1 MMKWLKINQDD
12 AKPMLEIVNL
22 PDGKDWLP
30 AAYRQ
35 LSCSSIECVHCYI
48 GGIRFVLVIDEE
60 GKCKDEWNKRINTIA
75 TKLYNLTFLIRFPYD
90 CIVGDCLIGKT
101 VQTGN
106 GYDIVPLSK
115 PETLRMIR
123 LLELL

>member
-22 PDGKDWLP
+22 PDGNDWLS

-60 GKCKDEWNKRINTIA
+60 GKCKDGWYRRINTVA
-75 TKLYNLTFLIRFPYD
+75 TKLYNRFPYD

-101 VQTGN
+101 VYTGG
-106 GYDIVPLSK
+106 GYDLVPLSK

-123 LLELL
+123 LLEML